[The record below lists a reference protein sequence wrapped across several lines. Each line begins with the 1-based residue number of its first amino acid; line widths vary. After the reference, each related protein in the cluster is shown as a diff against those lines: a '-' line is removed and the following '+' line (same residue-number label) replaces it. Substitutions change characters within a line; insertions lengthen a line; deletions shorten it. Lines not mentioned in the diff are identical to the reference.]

1 MQPNLPIRL
10 AEAVLVGLVAAC
22 GGENGARSAAAPATS
37 AAAPDQSQPADSL
50 ALRTPSGAELWFTLA
65 REERDGSGAPC
76 VERTLEIRSGPRRVP
91 VPLLYTRDLPRLVN
105 DSTVSARIWNRCA
118 PGEEYRINLGTGQP
132 VRVHK

>member
-10 AEAVLVGLVAAC
+10 VEAVLAGLVAAC
-22 GGENGARSAAAPATS
+22 GGESGARSAAVPATS
-37 AAAPDQSQPADSL
+37 VAAPEQSQPPDSL
-50 ALRTPSGAELWFTLA
+50 ALRT
-65 REERDGSGAPC
+65 REERDASGAPC
-76 VERTLEIRSGPRRVP
+76 VERTLEIRSGPRRIP

-118 PGEEYRINLGTGQP
+118 PGEEYRVNLGTGQP